1 MEKRGNNFLE
11 KSQKRVASLSKALVD
26 GAWVLALFRSFLPA
40 SQFSYVREFWSQ
52 NKEFLDL
59 KTSQKL
65 ANSFLV
71 KVQSSSNKM
80 A

>member
-1 MEKRGNNFLE
+1 MQIWTTKKNPIKTSSLAFDTLSRRNLG
-11 KSQKRVASLSKALVD
+11 ASAVSI
-26 GAWVLALFRSFLPA
+26 FPSA
-40 SQFSYVREFWSQ
+40 SQISYLREFWPQ

-65 ANSFLV
+65 ADSFLV
-71 KVQSSSNKM
+71 KVQSLGIKM